1 MRRVVCWAVAVSGLA
16 VLSGCV
22 ERTIRITSDPP
33 GARVFLN
40 DEEVGTTPVRT
51 TFLWYGDYDIILRK
65 DGYQTVKTHARI
77 DPPWYQIP
85 PLDFVSECLVIGTIH
100 DDHELPTIRLEPAE
114 DVLVEEVVE
123 RAVELRARTLE
134 QDR

>member
-134 QDR
+134 